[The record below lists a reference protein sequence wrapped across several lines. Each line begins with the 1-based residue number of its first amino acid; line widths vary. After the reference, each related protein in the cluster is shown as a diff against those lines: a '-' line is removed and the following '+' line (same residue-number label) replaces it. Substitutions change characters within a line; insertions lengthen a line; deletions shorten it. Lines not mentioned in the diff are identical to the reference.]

1 MVRRAEI
8 LIASCLH
15 YELWFGC
22 RRVATL
28 VEVPEKVNKSWAWYY
43 ILERPTIW
51 MYYSNKKKTATS
63 VLMFHIASAIMH
75 RSICMLLNHCC
86 ARDIRNTSNVLCGG
100 CTDND
105 MSNRRLSLIDVQ
117 LQPRATS
124 FRTLNSR
131 RNRTASSP
139 QGNASLL
146 LFVYSELTDRKI
158 VNYYCQPILLQLELH
173 VFFFQVFSS
182 LPVRGKSMHSREKW
196 STFFKQ
202 KLATFVH

>member
-1 MVRRAEI
+1 
-8 LIASCLH
+8 
-15 YELWFGC
+15 
-22 RRVATL
+22 
-28 VEVPEKVNKSWAWYY
+28 
-43 ILERPTIW
+43 
-51 MYYSNKKKTATS
+51 
-63 VLMFHIASAIMH
+63 MFHIASAIMH

-173 VFFFQVFSS
+173 VFFFRSS
-182 LPVRGKSMHSREKW
+182 VHFRLEVKACIPERSGQHSSSKNW
-196 STFFKQ
+196 QHLSINI
-202 KLATFVH
+202 